1 MGSLC
6 GVTIRASLCDAKHHP
21 LLSLFVT
28 INSSEAP
35 YCSIWPKISLSDGL
49 WLGSGGFEGLGGGGG
64 ARGGQ
69 RRAKRTN
76 SKQLFTHELA
86 LWSGKKCP
94 ICVKQTSFD
103 LFETHPKP
111 LTPPPHSSATD
122 HSWSYWAI
130 PGCWHLP
137 TRLDV

>member
-1 MGSLC
+1 MAQYGQ
-6 GVTIRASLCDAKHHP
+6 
-21 LLSLFVT
+21 
-28 INSSEAP
+28 
-35 YCSIWPKISLSDGL
+35 IWLSDGL

-69 RRAKRTN
+69 RAKRTN

-111 LTPPPHSSATD
+111 LTPPQPHPLLC
-122 HSWSYWAI
+122 HR
-130 PGCWHLP
+130 P
-137 TRLDV
+137 